1 MAQDSKFIPF
11 YSEVHPDIQ
20 EELKF
25 RAKCAIDNNRSAE
38 QIEWLNSRSSWGS
51 VTLLESDKKTIR
63 AAINNP
69 GLSVDRNPLEEGT
82 FFKNAKGKINN
93 KKNLKDQAAGFVSN
107 TGNGTTNSLNPLVGD
122 YLATN
127 YINSRSGR
135 TPPALQS
142 ITFSLAD
149 TSAGAQGLLNDAQIS
164 ILVPDI
170 EYFINE
176 FERDWLRLGYKGI
189 IEIGHSVRTE
199 SRGNYGR
206 FEGNLVNFNFEYQ
219 KDGAVNVVLY
229 FKSAT
234 DLATIIPAVPTN
246 DKTTDSKEPTSGE
259 SENTTPSVDNLI
271 STKLNAIADEVFNA
285 NDQQNTNRAHIF
297 PINYI
302 ENRILNDSTYSL
314 AKQEQLFITNL
325 KNETSENKAK
335 TTKAAIAAQ
344 ASSETAAKSS
354 YDIFMA
360 QLSLTPT
367 NEDMNSTKT
376 DGTESG
382 TANYV
387 SLGMI
392 VKLLNVTMHAATNVS
407 GSTKSSLD
415 TVYISSAPEF
425 STSLYFEELVSGD
438 HEKVVL
444 PSSANF
450 NSDAYLSSTTA
461 TVLTSAVDVLFGGSV
476 QGTVA
481 PQRLGH
487 ISNITLPDGTEISE
501 IDRISFYRKS
511 TEFDTIVGI
520 PANILISIQ
529 QIRKIEL
536 DLKQNETPDNPYD
549 IDLFINKISKL
560 INKCTSGAI
569 NLKLTSIPTTD
580 IPGLMD
586 EFKNKN
592 MLILKDTVASVPET
606 AGYSTKPT
614 KIPMFVNSMSG
625 IDASLQSQNTSAAIG
640 YVRAGTVVRNFK
652 IIGKIPNSLKSIN
665 LILSQTSGIPKD
677 MLAHYLTYIEAE
689 TKEEKSNVEKEYEEA
704 YQKNLN
710 NLIQAKQEYYNTP
723 LQDNS
728 KINLQEALSRYVT
741 VPKKSLSTLFS
752 FTSPPYPLDVEFE
765 LDGCYGFRFGD
776 ILTMEGLPAQYNKF
790 VFSITKIDH
799 SLLAND
805 WTTKITCLMR
815 PSLSATS
822 TSGNLTS
829 NPISTVTKKAIN
841 AT

>member
-20 EELKF
+20 DELKF
-25 RAKCAIDNNRSAE
+25 RAQCAIDNNRTSE
-38 QIEWLNSRSSWGS
+38 QIEWLNTRSSWGS
-51 VTLLESDKKTIR
+51 VTLLESDKKTVR
-63 AAINNP
+63 AAINTP
-69 GLSVDRNPLEEGT
+69 GLSVDRNPLA
-82 FFKNAKGKINN
+82 NGKLNN

-107 TGNGTTNSLNPLVGD
+107 TGDGTTNSLNPLVGD

-219 KDGAVNVVLY
+219 NDGAVNVVLY

-234 DLATIIPAVPTN
+234 DLATIIPAVSAN
-246 DKTTDSKEPTSGE
+246 DKTNDSKEPTSGE
-259 SENTTPSVDNLI
+259 SENTTPPVDNLI

-285 NDQQNTNRAHIF
+285 NDQQNTNRARIF

-314 AKQEQLFITNL
+314 AKQEQRFITSL

-344 ASSETAAKSS
+344 ESSEPEATSS

-367 NEDMNSTKT
+367 NEDTNSTKT
-376 DGTESG
+376 GGTESG
-382 TANYV
+382 TENYV

-392 VKLLNVTMHAATNVS
+392 VKLLNTTMHAATNVS
-407 GSTKSSLD
+407 GSTKSPLD

-438 HEKVVL
+438 HEKVIL
-444 PSSANF
+444 PSSETY
-450 NSDAYLSSTTA
+450 NSDTYINSNVQVSSA
-461 TVLTSAVDVLFGGSV
+461 GIPSS
-476 QGTVA
+476 
-481 PQRLGH
+481 QRLGH
-487 ISNITLPDGTEISE
+487 ISNITLLDGTEISA
-501 IDRISFYRKS
+501 DRISFYRKS
-511 TEFDTIVGI
+511 TEFNTIVGI
-520 PANILISIQ
+520 PANILISLRA
-529 QIRKIEL
+529 IRLIER

-625 IDASLQSQNTSAAIG
+625 MDASLQSQNTSATTG
-640 YVRAGTVVRNFK
+640 YVRAGTVVRKFK
-652 IIGKIPNSLKSIN
+652 IVGKIPNSLKSIN

-689 TKEEKSNVEKEYEEA
+689 TEEEKSNVEKEYEEA
-704 YQKNLN
+704 YRKNFN
-710 NLIQAKQEYYNTP
+710 NLIQAKQEYYKTP
-723 LQDNS
+723 LQDDS
-728 KINLQEALSRYVT
+728 KSNLQEALSRYVT

-752 FTSPPYPLDVEFE
+752 FTSPPYPLDVEIE
-765 LDGCYGFRFGD
+765 MDGCYGFRFGD
-776 ILTMEGLPAQYNKF
+776 ILTIEGLPAQYNKF
-790 VFSITKIDH
+790 VFSIIKIDH

-815 PSLSATS
+815 PNLSITT

>member
-25 RAKCAIDNNRSAE
+25 RAKCAIDNNRSPE

-51 VTLLESDKKTIR
+51 VTLLESDKKTVR

-107 TGNGTTNSLNPLVGD
+107 TGDGTTNSLNPLVGD

-149 TSAGAQGLLNDAQIS
+149 TSAGAQGLLNDAQIN

-176 FERDWLRLGYKGI
+176 FERDWLRLGYKAI
-189 IEIGHSVRTE
+189 IEIGHSVRTDK
-199 SRGNYGR
+199 RGNYGR

-219 KDGAVNVVLY
+219 KDGSVNVVLY

-234 DLATIIPAVPTN
+234 DLATIIPAVN
-246 DKTTDSKEPTSGE
+246 GNAKTTKKKDPTSGE
-259 SENTTPSVDNLI
+259 AENTDPPVDNTL
-271 STKLNAIADEVFNA
+271 SSKLKKIAEEVFSADN
-285 NDQQNTNRAHIF
+285 QTNINQAHIF
-297 PINYI
+297 NVNYI
-302 ENRILNDSTYSL
+302 ENKIFNDTTDTLVDAEQKYRTTLEKENDLNRT
-314 AKQEQLFITNL
+314 KPI
-325 KNETSENKAK
+325 
-335 TTKAAIAAQ
+335 KAALAE
-344 ASSETAAKSS
+344 SSSLSPETKSS

-360 QLSLTPT
+360 QLNLTEMT
-367 NEDMNSTKT
+367 AESGSTKLS
-376 DGTESG
+376 GTETG
-382 TANYV
+382 MGLYV

-392 VKLLNVTMHAATNVS
+392 VKLLNTNIRIATDVS
-407 GSTKSSLD
+407 GSTKSTLD

-444 PSSANF
+444 PSSETY
-450 NSDAYLSSTTA
+450 NSDTYINSNVQVSSA
-461 TVLTSAVDVLFGGSV
+461 GIPSS
-476 QGTVA
+476 
-481 PQRLGH
+481 QRLGH
-487 ISNITLPDGTEISE
+487 ISNITLDGKEISE

-520 PANILISIQ
+520 PANILIRID
-529 QIRKIEL
+529 QIRVIEL

-560 INKCTSGAI
+560 INKCTAGAI
-569 NLKLTSIPTTD
+569 NLKLTGIPTTD
-580 IPGLMD
+580 IPGSIE
-586 EFKNKN
+586 EFANKH
-592 MLILKDTVASVPET
+592 MLILKDTVAAVPED

-625 IDASLQSQNTSAAIG
+625 MDASLQSQNTSAAIG

-652 IIGKIPNSLKSIN
+652 IVGKIPNSLKSIN

-710 NLIQAKQEYYNTP
+710 NLIQAKQEYYKTP
-723 LQDNS
+723 LQTDT
-728 KINLQEALSRYVT
+728 KENLQEALKRYVS

-752 FTSPPYPLDVEFE
+752 FTSPPYPLDVEIE
-765 LDGCYGFRFGD
+765 MDGCYGFRFGD
-776 ILTMEGLPAQYNKF
+776 ILTIEGLPAQYNRF
-790 VFSITKIDH
+790 VFSIIKIDH

-815 PSLSATS
+815 PNLSATS